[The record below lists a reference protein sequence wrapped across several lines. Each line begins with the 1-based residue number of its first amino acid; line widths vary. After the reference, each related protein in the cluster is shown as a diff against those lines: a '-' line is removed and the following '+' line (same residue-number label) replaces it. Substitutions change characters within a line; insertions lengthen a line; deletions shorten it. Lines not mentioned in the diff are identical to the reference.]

1 MGGLRIVKVGADRIA
16 DFEPLWASL
25 HEHQRTVDPG
35 IEGIPPRDLADS
47 WPRRRVKYE
56 EWLAEPGAF
65 ALLFEDGGVPIAY
78 AVVTMHEPAD
88 DTHVTKER
96 WAELQ
101 SLAVLPAH
109 REGGLGTQLMDRVYQ
124 ELREMDISE
133 LLIMVIATNERALRF
148 YERQGFKPWVVMTL
162 GKVPPANP
170 GREDPARP

>member
-1 MGGLRIVKVGADRIA
+1 MADPRIVKVSAERIP

-35 IEGIPPRDLADS
+35 IAGIPPRDLADS
-47 WPRRRVKYE
+47 WPRRRVRYE

-65 ALLFEDGGVPIAY
+65 ALLAEDGGVPVAY
-78 AVVTMHEPAD
+78 AVVSMHEPAD

-101 SLAVLPAH
+101 SLAVLPSH
-109 REGGLGTQLMDRVYQ
+109 REVGLGTRLMDRVYR
-124 ELREMDISE
+124 ELRGMDISE
-133 LLIMVIATNERALRF
+133 LLIMVIATNDRALRF

-162 GKVPPANP
+162 GKVPPGP
-170 GREDPARP
+170 EPTDLV